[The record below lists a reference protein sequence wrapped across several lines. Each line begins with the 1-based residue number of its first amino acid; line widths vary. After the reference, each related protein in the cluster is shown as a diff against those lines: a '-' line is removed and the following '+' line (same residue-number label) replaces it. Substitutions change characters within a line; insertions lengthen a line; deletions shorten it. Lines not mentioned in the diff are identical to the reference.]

1 MSVYAV
7 IDLEMC
13 TIPKGCRKKGSRLA
27 KETIQ
32 IGAVLLNEEYEI
44 TQQFSTYV
52 FPEMGYIDSFIEN
65 LTGIDHA
72 DVKNAPRMPQAWA
85 KFMEWL
91 PEGAIMVS
99 WSNTDSAQ
107 IRREAETKDF
117 LDAIPD
123 GMFEQWIDAQ
133 KLFSGRIERERI
145 YSLEEALIAAD
156 ILQEG
161 RAHDGLTD
169 AYNTA
174 LLFAKLQKEPEFRLN
189 PIYEYARAEK
199 KDTLS
204 FGLKSLLAG
213 IQIAEES

>member
-99 WSNTDSAQ
+99 WSNTDYAQ

-117 LDAIPD
+117 MDAIPD